1 MHTPAQHLMT
11 YPALRAAVRNG
22 DTLALHARGVYG
34 AALALGAM
42 GPHGHVGIVRRVTI
56 DGVERVFVIEENP
69 GGGRYTPLS
78 HYQHS
83 HIDIYSAPTGT
94 DGHAAS
100 SHAVHMLDGLAAYDF
115 KDIWRLAR
123 WGLVRLAARLFDDPL
138 PMPPETD
145 VHEGSKGVICSA
157 LVTAAYKRAGWVP
170 PGPCGWPSALTQQ
183 LGTPRITYHPQAQ
196 TQAPAQA

>member
-1 MHTPAQHLMT
+1 MPTPAQHVMT
-11 YPALRAAVRNG
+11 YDTLRAAVCNG
-22 DTLALHARGVYG
+22 DTVAVHARGVYG

-42 GPHGHVGIVRRVTI
+42 GPHGHVGIVRRVVI
-56 DGVERVFVIEENP
+56 DGTERVFVIEENP

-83 HIDIYSAPTGT
+83 QLDIYSAPAGT

-100 SHAVHMLDGLAAYDF
+100 AHAVHMLDGLAEYDF
-115 KDIWRLAR
+115 ADIARLAKWGAVRALAR
-123 WGLVRLAARLFDDPL
+123 WFDDHL

-145 VHEGSKGVICSA
+145 VTEGSQGVICSA

-170 PGPCGWPSALTQQ
+170 AGPCGWPSALTLQ
-183 LGTPRITYHPQAQ
+183 LGAPRITYHPQAQ
-196 TQAPAQA
+196 A